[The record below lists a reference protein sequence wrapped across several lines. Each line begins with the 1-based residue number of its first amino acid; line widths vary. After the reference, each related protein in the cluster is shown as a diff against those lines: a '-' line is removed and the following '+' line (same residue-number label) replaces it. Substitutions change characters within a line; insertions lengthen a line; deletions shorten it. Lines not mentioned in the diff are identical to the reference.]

1 MPRPPAT
8 PCRTAPSAGSGSPA
22 PGSGSIRWKISPSS
36 GWFSTTASRRRD
48 GSMGSHEAS
57 SIKPSSIDAIS
68 TFRRSERMVCHRTSV
83 TFGVGVAALAA
94 SLAVSLRAQPA
105 GTTRPALFTDA
116 QAKSGEAVYVRACA
130 ACHGRTLGGGAA
142 PPLTGPALARSWSDP
157 RVTLDDLFFVMRT
170 TMPPRQSNSLS
181 ADERVAV
188 FAYVLSANGYPTGTT
203 ALTTNTAALK
213 DLHLSVAAAAPAVAR
228 SEPPAFVPG
237 VAGASPAAGGP
248 DQAALNAAASSTD
261 WLVHNHD
268 YSGARYSPLD
278 QITPA
283 NASRLVPACIF
294 QIGEPDNFQ
303 TNPIVHNGTMYV
315 TTRTSTIALDAATCR
330 RRWWHTWEIRG
341 GEGWQR
347 NRGVAIKDGR
357 VVRTTP
363 DGYLLALSADRGE
376 LLWARHVSK
385 LDDGETFTMSPT
397 IFEDLVL
404 VGPAGSENNVQGWV
418 GAFRISDG
426 TPVWR
431 FNTVPRPGEPGYDSW
446 KNPAKIPVGG
456 GWVSAAFWLDST
468 SGEVHIGVTNPAPD
482 LPVHLRHGENLYTN
496 SVLALDARTG
506 KLLWHRQLV
515 PNDSHDWDVTHATPI
530 YTA

>member
-1 MPRPPAT
+1 MNPTKSLPA
-8 PCRTAPSAGSGSPA
+8 A
-22 PGSGSIRWKISPSS
+22 
-36 GWFSTTASRRRD
+36 D
-48 GSMGSHEAS
+48 E
-57 SIKPSSIDAIS
+57 
-68 TFRRSERMVCHRTSV
+68 
-83 TFGVGVAALAA
+83 
-94 SLAVSLRAQPA
+94 
-105 GTTRPALFTDA
+105 
-116 QAKSGEAVYVRACA
+116 
-130 ACHGRTLGGGAA
+130 
-142 PPLTGPALARSWSDP
+142 LARSWRDP
-157 RVTLDDLFFVMRT
+157 RVTLDDVFFVMRT
-170 TMPPRQSNSLS
+170 TMPPRQTNALT

-188 FAYVLSANGYPTGTT
+188 FAYILSMNGYPAGPS
-203 ALTTNTAALK
+203 ALTMTTAALHELRP
-213 DLHLSVAAAAPAVAR
+213 DFAATAASAAR

-237 VAGASPAAGGP
+237 AENAVPASGGP
-248 DQAALNAAASSTD
+248 DQDALNAAVSSTD

-283 NASRLVPACIF
+283 NASHLVPACIF

-315 TTRTSTIALDAATCR
+315 TTRTSTVALDAATCR
-330 RRWWHTWEIRG
+330 RRWWYTWEVRG

-456 GWVSAAFWLDST
+456 GEEWIRECRWSRACVAQPVGWLRLIDRDRVPLNYRIEHTVSAA
-468 SGEVHIGVTNPAPD
+468 NA
-482 LPVHLRHGENLYTN
+482 R
-496 SVLALDARTG
+496 LAI
-506 KLLWHRQLV
+506 
-515 PNDSHDWDVTHATPI
+515 P
-530 YTA
+530 